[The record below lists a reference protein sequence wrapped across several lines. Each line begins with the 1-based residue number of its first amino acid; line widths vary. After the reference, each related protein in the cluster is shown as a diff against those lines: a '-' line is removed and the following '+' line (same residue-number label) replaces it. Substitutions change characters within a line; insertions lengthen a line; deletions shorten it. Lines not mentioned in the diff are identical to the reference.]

1 MKQVTL
7 TIKEYYLF
15 KQLATFFF
23 DLVVNKDIVIVTA
36 NESDLLKL
44 GY

>member
-15 KQLATFFF
+15 KSLATFFF
-23 DLVVNKDIVIVTA
+23 DLVVNKNVVIITA
-36 NESDLLKL
+36 NEAELSKL

>member
-1 MKQVTL
+1 MKQVSL
-7 TIKEYYLF
+7 TIREYYLF

-36 NESDLLKL
+36 NESDLETI